1 MAITHK
7 ETITLMEVLTTNNDN
22 IVGKVVVNIE
32 SSDDSNASKY
42 KWEGDE
48 SFLVSTSG
56 ITTSTSGFVA
66 YEDLTES
73 TVKGWISAGI
83 STSKVKAKNIVR
95 INDLIAQ
102 DSPRTTE
109 DKALPWI

>member
-1 MAITHK
+1 MAITHT
-7 ETITLMEVLTTNNDN
+7 ETITLMEVLTANNDN
-22 IVGKVVVNIE
+22 IVGKVVVNIL

-42 KWEGDE
+42 KWEGNE
-48 SFLVSTSG
+48 SFVVTTSG
-56 ITTSTSGFVA
+56 ITSSTSGFVA

-73 TVKGWISAGI
+73 TVKGWISAGL

-109 DKALPWI
+109 DKALPW